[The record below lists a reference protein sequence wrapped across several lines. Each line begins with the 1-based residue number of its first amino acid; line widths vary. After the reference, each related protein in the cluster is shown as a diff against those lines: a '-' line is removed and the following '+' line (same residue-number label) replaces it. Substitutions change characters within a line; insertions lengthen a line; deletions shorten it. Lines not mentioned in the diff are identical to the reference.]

1 METTDTEKEAFYP
14 IFNVYSRVG
23 HVCASVQNNV
33 IVWGGYRN
41 DPDIFA
47 EKYLPSTKI
56 NVYHTDHRY
65 WTAHETTGYI
75 PPGTSGACA
84 VIIDHKL
91 YVFAGHTRN
100 GNTNCLYYLDL
111 TTLCWT
117 NLTPTLATDDE
128 NEEQGVHKGD
138 INVNHKGDFNV
149 DHKGDNNKK
158 EEQLWPSP
166 RDKFTMWSYK
176 HRLYCFGGFGPNFTC
191 DNLGVHG
198 QFVYGEEGNGLS
210 HRGWNNQLLVYD
222 TITNT
227 WTNPA
232 CKGTAPL
239 PRAAHAAARSRGQ
252 VYIFGGRHRNRRM
265 NDLHC
270 LDLDS
275 LTWSGELFVDGACPC
290 GRSWH
295 TLTAASDDV
304 AFLYGGYSEEGV
316 PLDDAWQLHYVSRQ
330 WTQVTVRERR
340 PRLWHTCACTSDGDL
355 LVFGGCENDILNYE
369 EWSIQ
374 PNDVLS
380 LRIQPAR
387 LQRLCLETASI
398 YKEVTSQSWE
408 ILPKHLC
415 EWLVRRQTIE
425 ELRSGREAE
434 PNPVPHGAH
443 GQTCAI
449 S

>member
-198 QFVYGEEGNGLS
+198 HCPIVAGTISYWCTTPSPTPGQTQHARVRPHYPGL
-210 HRGWNNQLLVYD
+210 HMQQRDPG
-222 TITNT
+222 
-227 WTNPA
+227 
-232 CKGTAPL
+232 
-239 PRAAHAAARSRGQ
+239 
-252 VYIFGGRHRNRRM
+252 
-265 NDLHC
+265 
-270 LDLDS
+270 
-275 LTWSGELFVDGACPC
+275 
-290 GRSWH
+290 
-295 TLTAASDDV
+295 
-304 AFLYGGYSEEGV
+304 
-316 PLDDAWQLHYVSRQ
+316 LHYVSRQ

-369 EWSIQ
+369 EWS
-374 PNDVLS
+374 
-380 LRIQPAR
+380 LRI
-387 LQRLCLETASI
+387 T
-398 YKEVTSQSWE
+398 
-408 ILPKHLC
+408 
-415 EWLVRRQTIE
+415 
-425 ELRSGREAE
+425 
-434 PNPVPHGAH
+434 
-443 GQTCAI
+443 
-449 S
+449 